1 MGIRENIRLFVISV
15 IGQSLYHAHHHGWF
29 KLDVSD
35 QNARWPQGLQAFF
48 NSRSEDMARKSPQ
61 DYDEVLSQ
69 WQPVS
74 FQAFWMEVLDLAC
87 KNGDAVAERWCSL
100 NERLKLGRV
109 EITLLAL
116 LSVMEYDWHV
126 LRALRFSMSEP
137 NPTLPRWGFLTRML
151 TLTEED
157 TEHCEAELNPS
168 VCSLFKESI
177 ILLDNVEHAP
187 LSSAFVRIYEPAAAY
202 LLGIPI
208 DDSAFEKSVLPD
220 ERDER
225 VAKQIRAVC
234 ALTGP
239 KRVAVSGALGSG
251 RRYVC
256 QALAQALGCEG
267 IWKLDLSLASSF
279 DDAMMQIK
287 RTRAMATLHN
297 AMIVVTGFPNAIER
311 WEEALGIISS
321 RLHETCQPVAW
332 MLTGDVPKWLKI
344 SPDSRITIPMPTR
357 SEREIYWR
365 DACGVML
372 SDSWIQQLSGQ
383 FLMTR
388 GQVSEALRSVTFE
401 PSDNEETRY
410 MQLARAAR
418 SISKEGL
425 GGLATPEPARV
436 SFDQLIVSPECHTA
450 LEDLLMYARHRK
462 ELAKNWGFER
472 SMPYGFGLAALF
484 SGPPGTG
491 KTYGAQVIASELR
504 LELYR
509 VDLSQLVSKYI
520 GETEKHLSELF
531 NAAEQGEVL
540 LLFDEADSIFGK
552 RTEVKSSVDRYANLE
567 INYLL
572 QRLERFTGVSILT
585 SNFDEA
591 IDEAFMRRIRFKIP
605 FEIPEYEARL
615 VLWKKFLSPAIPRD
629 DTVDLEFLADTFEL
643 SGGHIKEAVLRAA
656 SIAYGSKE
664 QCVTQDLLIRSAQL
678 EYKKIGK
685 LAPVLNERDYDDRPY
700 WNS

>member
-1 MGIRENIRLFVISV
+1 MTIRENIRLFVLSV
-15 IGQSLYHAHHHGWF
+15 IGQNLYRTHHHGWF
-29 KLDVSD
+29 QLDVSD
-35 QNARWPQGLQAFF
+35 PDAHWPQGLQELFKA
-48 NSRSEDMARKSPQ
+48 RSDDMARKSQ
-61 DYDEVLSQ
+61 DDYENILCQ

-74 FQAFWMEVLDLAC
+74 FQSFSLQILDLAC
-87 KNGDAVAERWCSL
+87 KYGDPIAKRWCSL
-100 NERLKLGRV
+100 SERLGLKREEV
-109 EITLLAL
+109 TLLAL
-116 LSVMEYDWHV
+116 LSVMEYDWHI

-151 TLTEED
+151 TLTADD
-157 TEHCEAELNPS
+157 TEQCESILNPAVS
-168 VCSLFKESI
+168 ALFKESI
-177 ILLDNVEHAP
+177 LLLENADQVP
-187 LSSAFVRIYEPAAAY
+187 ISASFVRIYEPAAAF
-202 LLGIPI
+202 LLGVPI
-208 DDSAFEKSVLPD
+208 DNSAFEKALSDSDLD
-220 ERDER
+220 DR
-225 VAKQIRAVC
+225 VEKQIEAIEDLDMPV
-234 ALTGP
+234 
-239 KRVAVSGALGSG
+239 RVSVEGAIGSG
-251 RRYVC
+251 RIHVCRYLAD
-256 QALAQALGCEG
+256 ALDCSG
-267 IWKLDLSLASSF
+267 IWKLDLSLASNY
-279 DDAMMQIK
+279 DEAIVRVKQ
-287 RTRAMATLHN
+287 TRAMATLHN
-297 AMIVVTGFPNAIER
+297 ALIVVTAIPNALER
-311 WEEALGIISS
+311 WEEALGIISA

-332 MLTGDVPKWLKI
+332 ILTGDVPKWLKI
-344 SPDSRITIPMPTR
+344 SPDSRIHLSMPTR
-357 SEREIYWR
+357 LEREAYWR
-365 DACGVML
+365 DACKDLLG
-372 SDSWIQQLSGQ
+372 DAWIQQLAGQ

-388 GQVSEALRSVTFE
+388 GQIADAMRAVSFE
-401 PSDNEETRY
+401 DIDNEETRY

-436 SFDQLIVSPECHTA
+436 SFDQLIVSRECQTA

-605 FEIPEYEARL
+605 FEMPEPEARL

-629 DTVDLEFLADTFEL
+629 DTVDLKYLSEIFEL

-678 EYKKIGK
+678 EYKKLGK
-685 LAPVLNERDYDDRPY
+685 LAPILEEREYEDRQY
-700 WNS
+700 WN